1 MCNQALAH
9 EESLRKRLEDEV
21 SNLNKEKE
29 EKCFQLKQMELKD
42 AALISSKKDIS
53 EEREQAACFMRQV
66 ESYGFA
72 NELLHLPHNEL
83 DRHKDLH
90 MEDGFKEQLKE
101 VYDALDRANIELDER
116 ICEKSEM
123 EFELRIWKSFVERL
137 RSGLEENLVMCKE
150 LENSLLAQVD
160 FTESLK
166 QEKDSLVFKLE
177 EKENKIECLQQHVY
191 YLNKNQK

>member
-1 MCNQALAH
+1 MVAECSYFGGKLVPS
-9 EESLRKRLEDEV
+9 EPMLSIKLSISCSILPRGKERLP
-21 SNLNKEKE
+21 N
-29 EKCFQLKQMELKD
+29 
-42 AALISSKKDIS
+42 A
-53 EEREQAACFMRQV
+53 
-66 ESYGFA
+66 
-72 NELLHLPHNEL
+72 
-83 DRHKDLH
+83 
-90 MEDGFKEQLKE
+90 
-101 VYDALDRANIELDER
+101 ELDER

>member
-21 SNLNKEKE
+21 SNLNK
-29 EKCFQLKQMELKD
+29 KCFQLMKQLELKD
-42 AALISSKKDIS
+42 AVLISSKKYIN
-53 EEREQAACFMRQV
+53 EEREKAACLMRQV

>member
-21 SNLNKEKE
+21 SNLNK
-29 EKCFQLKQMELKD
+29 KCFQLMKQLELKD
-42 AALISSKKDIS
+42 AVLISSKKYIN
-53 EEREQAACFMRQV
+53 EEREKAACLMRQV

-83 DRHKDLH
+83 DRHMDLH

-137 RSGLEENLVMCKE
+137 RNGLEENLVMCKE